1 MNEDEFSRRQQR
13 ARNQSIWYKGKLQ
26 PPRSEKRTICNV
38 HLELANKID
47 SAFLMSE
54 KDRAYLL
61 KLVDEAYNM
70 GKRMDNALD
79 YYAELTGKDKKDAA
93 VS

>member
-1 MNEDEFSRRQQR
+1 MNADEFVKRQHR
-13 ARNQSIWYKGKLQ
+13 ARRQSIWYKGKLLL
-26 PPRSEKRTICNV
+26 PRSGKRTICNV
-38 HLELANKID
+38 HLELVQEIIA
-47 SAFLMSE
+47 
-54 KDRAYLL
+54 L
-61 KLVDEAYNM
+61 KLPEDIEKKLLVLIDEVYNM